1 MNIID
6 INAYKALA
14 LEHDVNKGK
23 RTSQTMGQTEQQ
35 LFNKQK
41 PLWWWERLDQVKVLL
56 DNLTTPNDLTRLQA
70 LVRKKSNL
78 EQMKI

>member
-14 LEHDVNKGK
+14 LEHDVTKGK
-23 RTSQTMGQTEQQ
+23 RTSQTMGQNEQQ
-35 LFNKQK
+35 LCNKQK

-78 EQMKI
+78 EKMKI